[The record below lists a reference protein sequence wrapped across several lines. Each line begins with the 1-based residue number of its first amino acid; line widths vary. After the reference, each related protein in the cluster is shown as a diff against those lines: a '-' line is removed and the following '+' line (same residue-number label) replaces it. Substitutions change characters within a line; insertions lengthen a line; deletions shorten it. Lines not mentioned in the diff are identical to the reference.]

1 MDRANYEKLVERKLE
16 VEKEIGD
23 WNQVLV
29 AEGNIGMNGKLVDSE
44 GYPRSDIDLYKV
56 REARQQ
62 IIRLGNDYKIL
73 MAKIEQEI
81 VHLHEQTRASE
92 ATEMDQFVEKPVMSH
107 GEDPA
112 SRHRP
117 FAKISQVDRDS
128 PSFEAG
134 LQLNDE
140 IVQFGPL
147 TFSNTNK
154 NLAEI
159 AIHVKSNINKI
170 ILLNVL
176 RQDTTGEAMD
186 VDENAEVAAKKSV
199 KIKLVPK
206 TWSGHGVLGC
216 KIIPI
221 D

>member
-1 MDRANYEKLVERKLE
+1 MDMTNYEKLVERKLE
-16 VEKEIGD
+16 LEKEISD

-29 AEGNIGMNGKLVDSE
+29 SEGNVGMDGKLVDKE
-44 GYPRSDIDLYKV
+44 GYPRADIDLYKV

-62 IIRLGNDYKIL
+62 IIRLRNDYKAL
-73 MAKIEQEI
+73 MEKIEEEI
-81 VHLHEQTRASE
+81 VRVHAHTRELEE
-92 ATEMDQFVEKPVMSH
+92 AEKSKFVEKPVLSH

-117 FAKISQVDRDS
+117 FAKITQVDPDS

-134 LQLNDE
+134 LKVDDE
-140 IVQFGPL
+140 IAQFGPL
-147 TFSNTNK
+147 THSNTSK

-159 AIHVKSNINKI
+159 ATHVKSNINKI

-176 RQDTTGEAMD
+176 RQDTSSEPMN
-186 VDENAEVAAKKSV
+186 VEEKEQVIKKYV

-216 KIIPI
+216 KIAPI